1 MLAAFSDYIGP
12 VQIIA
17 IIVLIA
23 LIIFWFRYRKRQY

>member
-1 MLAAFSDYIGP
+1 MLAAFGDYIGP